1 MTDTQEMRAISG
13 ETPKYEEL
21 TFADDFMFC
30 KVLLYSCGADTGM
43 GIADAGLPWFWSG
56 SRYRRFVH
64 SYHCL
69 FYTFLFSK
77 LRRCVGGSH
86 RKNLCPD
93 KEKTCTKLKRNYKY
107 FSIAFLNSSIA
118 SVS

>member
-1 MTDTQEMRAISG
+1 MTDTQEMRAIFG
-13 ETPKYEEL
+13 ETQKYEEL

-69 FYTFLFSK
+69 FTRSFSQSYEDVSEEVIERIFVLIKRK
-77 LRRCVGGSH
+77 LAQ
-86 RKNLCPD
+86 N
-93 KEKTCTKLKRNYKY
+93 
-107 FSIAFLNSSIA
+107 
-118 SVS
+118 